1 MGIDSALWGEENSFT
16 SYADIKAFNT
26 EEKVKRF
33 PPKTD
38 PFNGYSPKIKQRIL
52 DAINENESFI
62 SQFEKCVTV
71 KQLQTLISSILD
83 TKLHQV
89 VNGKQ
94 LQKLIYYAESL
105 GARAVIKTSQLQRY
119 EDILIRN
126 IVIQQSGIVLIQ
138 SDKMERRLQEPF
150 GESKIAE
157 AMTFR
162 VVCVM

>member
-16 SYADIKAFNT
+16 SYADRKAFNT

-71 KQLQTLISSILD
+71 KQLQTLIS
-83 TKLHQV
+83 
-89 VNGKQ
+89 
-94 LQKLIYYAESL
+94 
-105 GARAVIKTSQLQRY
+105 RAAPH
-119 EDILIRN
+119 N
-126 IVIQQSGIVLIQ
+126 
-138 SDKMERRLQEPF
+138 
-150 GESKIAE
+150 
-157 AMTFR
+157 
-162 VVCVM
+162 C